1 AEMDIWPSVG
11 PTVHYQWRK
20 DGVPIASATGTCT
33 TSDGQSFTATYSIPG
48 RSAGCQHS
56 GEYSVVFTN
65 LYWKAASWRDEA
77 KRLDVMDSVG
87 NDLPLVTVTPASPVY
102 IANRNNPPTLSA
114 STTCFTAVCARWYW
128 INQSAG
134 TKQVVGEGFQYTLPN
149 PVPCSLLQGDSI
161 LVEVYDEGRIP
172 HASAEVTFGGDCQP

>member
-48 RSAGCQHS
+48 GSVGCQHS

-65 LYWKAASWRDEA
+65 LYWKASSWPSELNPVVVTDQF
-77 KRLDVMDSVG
+77 G
-87 NDLPLVTVTPASPVY
+87 NDLPVVAVTPASPVH
-102 IANRNNPPTLSA
+102 IADRSNPPTLTA
-114 STTCFTAVCARWYW
+114 STTCFTAVCAKWYRV
-128 INQSAG
+128 NQSAR
-134 TKQVVGEGFQYTLPN
+134 KRELVGDGFQYTLPN
-149 PVPCSLLQGDSI
+149 PVPCSLLADYLI
-161 LVEVYDEGRIP
+161 AEVYDEGRIP
-172 HASAEVTFGGDCQP
+172 HESAPVYLQGDCEP